1 MIACDWATILFLVG
15 GTTVHAPVSV
25 VKDSDEECGQGR
37 GEGYGCVEGDST
49 AGSELE
55 NAAGWCWTVDIN
67 ELLLTLNSI

>member
-1 MIACDWATILFLVG
+1 MYCMWLVYYLFLVG
-15 GTTVHAPVSV
+15 GTAVHAPVRD
-25 VKDSDEECGQGR
+25 VKDSDEERGPVP
-37 GEGYGCVEGDST
+37 GEGYGGVKGDCT